1 MAIPGTKR
9 PQPAGLSRTIA
20 QWKRSV
26 GRSDLSSTRQ
36 KTPAERV
43 CISGH
48 GVGPHGHPQTWGCQ
62 FADQGSIVAARRIVQ
77 ESGVSD
83 QRFVAAQ
90 KGILYA
96 TAIQSPIPSSA
107 KKSKG
112 QTAKGAAS
120 VRRATAKKPAT
131 AAGPAKPFLALGAL
145 SNADRLRILSGF
157 ESVIEGVY
165 THLPL
170 KRARYGFDPVQRL
183 RILRTQVALFDD
195 DTFHN
200 ELAAIVT
207 EMRDAHTR
215 YSGPISLANKVAA
228 LPFLVEMIGTTASP
242 TYVVTKVG
250 AGLDPQFKP
259 GVVLEFWNG
268 VPIDRAV
275 LRHSDEEIGGRP
287 DSQRAWSVQSLTLR
301 SLQYGPAP
309 DELWVIVGYRA
320 TDASGAPTG
329 AAKELKIPWQ
339 IVDPSQVSTI
349 LSGGPVAQR
358 TKLRR
363 TRAVNPAAAAVRQA
377 KMLLFAPQSLV
388 GEEPPQAPVAK
399 AAQAAA
405 ATSIPTT
412 IPDTLRVQELQ
423 VAGGGPIG
431 YLRIWGFETAPD
443 KFIKELQRLIPLL
456 PPAGLII
463 DVRGNP
469 GGYILAAEMALQLF
483 TPKRIEPTRFSVL
496 ATPFTRDMAGIASL
510 AAELAPWKAS
520 LIAAVRNGEL
530 YSQPIPISEP
540 ADCNA
545 IGQQYP
551 GAVVLVGDSTTY
563 SAGDLFSAGFVDN
576 DLGPF
581 ICVGEATGAGGANVW
596 DYSELRSA
604 LIGSDIELP
613 SLTGGIGLSFA
624 FRRATRAGPSEGLPI
639 EDVGIAGTPYAMTRA
654 DLLSGNVDLLARCVA
669 LLRQQAPSNL
679 SSVVNKPGKKVTLTA
694 SGLDRVD
701 IFLDGHPASS
711 TAVTEGAT
719 VVIAFTASNKL
730 VEAVGISGNVIRQRR
745 RVSLK

>member
-1 MAIPGTKR
+1 M
-9 PQPAGLSRTIA
+9 
-20 QWKRSV
+20 
-26 GRSDLSSTRQ
+26 
-36 KTPAERV
+36 
-43 CISGH
+43 
-48 GVGPHGHPQTWGCQ
+48 
-62 FADQGSIVAARRIVQ
+62 
-77 ESGVSD
+77 SD

-90 KGILYA
+90 KGVLYA
-96 TAIQSPIPSSA
+96 TAVQSPIPSPAKKAKGPSARGAAPVRSA
-107 KKSKG
+107 K
-112 QTAKGAAS
+112 
-120 VRRATAKKPAT
+120 AKKPAT
-131 AAGPAKPFLALGAL
+131 AAGPTAPFLAPGSL
-145 SNADRLRILSGF
+145 SNAERLRILKGF
-157 ESVIEGVY
+157 EDVIEGVY

-170 KRARYGFDPVQRL
+170 KRARYGFDPVQRI

-215 YSGPISLANKVAA
+215 YSGPASLTNKVAA
-228 LPFLVEMIGTTASP
+228 LPFLVEMIGATASP

-268 VPIDRAV
+268 APIDRAV

-329 AAKELKIPWQ
+329 TAKELKIPWQ

-358 TKLRR
+358 VKLRR

-388 GEEPPQAPVAK
+388 GEQAPPAPKAK
-399 AAQAAA
+399 AAQALAGMP
-405 ATSIPTT
+405 IPTT
-412 IPDTLRVQELQ
+412 IPDTLRVQSLQ
-423 VAGGGPIG
+423 VAVGAPVG
-431 YLRIWGFETAPD
+431 YLRIWGFDTDPD

-483 TPKRIEPTRFSVL
+483 TPKPIEPTRFSVL
-496 ATPFTRDMAGIASL
+496 ATPFTRDMAGLASL
-510 AAELAPWKAS
+510 AEELAPWKAS

-545 IGQQYP
+545 IGQQYA

-576 DLGPF
+576 GLGPF
-581 ICVGEATGAGGANVW
+581 ICVAEATGAGGANVW
-596 DYSELRSA
+596 DYSDLRAA
-604 LIGSDIELP
+604 LVGSDIALP
-613 SLTGGIGLSFA
+613 SLTSGIGLSFA

-669 LLRQQAPSNL
+669 LLRQQSPSNL
-679 SSVVNKPGKKVTLTA
+679 SAVVDKPGKKVTLTA
-694 SGLDRVD
+694 RGLDRVD
-701 IFLDGHPASS
+701 VFLDGHPASS
-711 TAVTEGAT
+711 TAVTDGAT
-719 VVIAFTASNKL
+719 VVVAFTASSKL
-730 VEAVGISGNVIRQRR
+730 VEAVGFSVNVVRQRR
-745 RVSLK
+745 RVGLN